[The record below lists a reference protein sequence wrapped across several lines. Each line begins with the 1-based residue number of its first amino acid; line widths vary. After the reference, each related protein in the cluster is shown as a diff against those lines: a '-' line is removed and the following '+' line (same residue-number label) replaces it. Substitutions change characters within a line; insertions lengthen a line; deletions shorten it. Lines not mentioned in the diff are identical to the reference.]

1 MNTPVHIS
9 WLAEALE
16 QSERRAGH
24 ERHRCHL
31 PSTTML
37 ACTVID
43 ILSSSPLK
51 KEIGMRRTFLLLV
64 SAAVALLLAS
74 GAVLALP
81 SEKPDHTPMV
91 DGRVRAIEQVGT
103 NIWLGGRFSRV
114 EQRNG
119 RLLGN
124 VANVAVFDSKTEEY
138 RKGVAPR
145 LGGTGSE
152 VFDMT
157 LYGDDVLIAGK
168 FAGPSSTQKNL
179 VLVDGKTGRVIQW
192 YNSPSLKSVLAAP
205 DLGRIYAGGV
215 SLSAFE
221 RSGTK
226 LWTKA
231 KTTVD
236 PTIRPHDSSPAYRD
250 LELDGQTIWAACIC
264 DKVGGKAAKALV
276 KLDTEGNHDASWLT
290 RAGTEAFGL
299 SVVDHNGKLFLGA
312 GGGDFVAE
320 LDKGAGGKR
329 SWVRDT
335 SGSAQA
341 VEVYDGQLVVGG
353 HFYYVG
359 DDKTDNQSGVC
370 GFGRPGEPQL
380 DPNGECQR
388 RQGIAAYSFG
398 GRLDPNW
405 HPAYAGSYS
414 LVWDMHV
421 EGLRLHTGGE
431 FKTVSGV
438 VQNSYARLSPAS
450 IKGNNRANTL
460 VGTPNDEAIYGYGGD
475 DRIHAWGGNDTLRL
489 GSSKDKGQGGRGNDY
504 LRGVDGSKDEIF
516 CGPGS
521 DRVKANPGDN
531 VTGGCERVTRAG
543 KRVG

>member
-1 MNTPVHIS
+1 V
-9 WLAEALE
+9 
-16 QSERRAGH
+16 G
-24 ERHRCHL
+24 
-31 PSTTML
+31 
-37 ACTVID
+37 VF

-51 KEIGMRRTFLLLV
+51 KEIGMRRTLLLLL
-64 SAAVALLLAS
+64 STAVALFLAS
-74 GAVLALP
+74 GAVVALP
-81 SEKPDHTPMV
+81 SEKPDDTPMI

-103 NIWLGGRFSRV
+103 NIWVGGRFTRV
-114 EQRNG
+114 EQRNDT
-119 RLLGN
+119 LLGR
-124 VANVAVFDSKTEEY
+124 VANVAVFDSKTNKY
-138 RKGVAPR
+138 KNIAPK
-145 LGGTGSE
+145 LGGTDSE
-152 VFDMT
+152 VWDMT
-157 LYGDDVLIAGK
+157 LYGKNVLIAGN
-168 FAGPSSTQKNL
+168 FQGTTSSKGNL
-179 VLVDGKTGRVIQW
+179 VLVDGNTGKVIRW
-192 YNSPSLKSVLAAP
+192 YDDSPTLKSVLGAP
-205 DLGRIYAGGV
+205 KLGRVYGGGR
-215 SLSAFE
+215 SLTAFDFAT
-221 RSGTK
+221 GKK
-226 LWTKA
+226 LWSKA

-250 LELDGQTIWAACIC
+250 LELDANGKTIWAACIC

-299 SVVDHNGKLFLGA
+299 SVVDHNGELFLGA

-341 VEVYDGQLVVGG
+341 VAIYEGQLVVGG

-359 DDKTDNQSGVC
+359 DDKADNQSGVC

-380 DPNGECQR
+380 DPKGECQR

-398 GRLDPNW
+398 GKLDPDWN
-405 HPAYAGSYS
+405 PAYSGSYS
-414 LVWDMHV
+414 LVWELHV

-438 VQNSYARLSPAS
+438 TQNSYARLSPAS
-450 IKGNNRANTL
+450 IRGNNRANTL
-460 VGTPNDEAIYGYGGD
+460 VGTPNDEAIYGYGGA
-475 DRIHAWGGNDTLRL
+475 DRIHARGGGDVLRL
-489 GSSKDKGQGGRGNDY
+489 GSGKDKGQGGRGDDY
-504 LRGVDGSKDEIF
+504 IRGVDGSKDF
-516 CGPGS
+516 VSCGPGS

-531 VTGGCERVTRAG
+531 VKEGCEKIIRAG